1 MRFFA
6 LLNFQHVAALIII
19 AIIFLILFTVGLA
32 LIPMSGPRRKA
43 FDVKAVQFFA
53 DGIQKGNGP
62 FPLIIALLI
71 AGTILWAVFYILYYG
86 FSEVL
91 L

>member
-19 AIIFLILFTVGLA
+19 GIIFLILFTVGLG
-32 LIPMSGPRRKA
+32 LIPMSGARSKA
-43 FDVKAVQFFA
+43 FHVKAVQSFA